1 METAR
6 KSKEATIRLGCRNYD
21 GTSAILRGLL
31 QPAGFHLD
39 VFEENEVPKL
49 FGRMFHGEFDV
60 AEMSLAELIY
70 YNSRGIAE
78 FVGIPVFPF
87 RMFRHGFIVCNNAS
101 GLRTPADLDG
111 KRIGFIR
118 WVQTAA
124 IWMRGILTEEYGLS
138 PRNTQWYVA
147 SMHHWEDARTT
158 DKIQPK
164 DGSSILWVQRRSDT
178 PAKNAWAAL
187 KQGEVDALGLTEAQI
202 SWIRNEAGVG
212 RLFEN
217 YREIEAAYYKRTGIF
232 PIMHVIVASK
242 AIVQKHPDL
251 PAKIFELFT
260 RSKRSG
266 RDWLDAIPSMGLAWK
281 HRYLEE
287 ERAMFPED
295 PWGFGLAKNR
305 HVLEKFL
312 FYCERQGI
320 TERKLEAKEL
330 FHPSTWD
337 LDEEDCR

>member
-1 METAR
+1 MKNPFVGDCEMKAAG
-6 KSKEATIRLGCRNYD
+6 KSNDVTIRHACRNYD

-31 QPAGFHLD
+31 QPAGFRLE

-49 FGRMFHGEFDV
+49 FNRMFHGEFDV

-70 YNSRGIAE
+70 YNSRGIGD

-87 RMFRHGFIVCNNAS
+87 RMFRHGFIACDNSLA
-101 GLRTPADLDG
+101 LQAPADLDG

-124 IWMRGILTEEYGLS
+124 IWMRGILAEEYGLS
-138 PRNTQWYVA
+138 PKNT
-147 SMHHWEDARTT
+147 
-158 DKIQPK
+158 
-164 DGSSILWVQRRSDT
+164 SSICWVERRSDT

-187 KQGEVDALGLTEAQI
+187 KEGEVDALGLTEAQI
-202 SWIRNEAGVG
+202 SWIRNEPRVR

-217 YREIEAAYYKRTGIF
+217 YREIEAAYYKRTRIF

-242 AIVQKHPDL
+242 AITQKHPDL

-260 RSKRSG
+260 RSKKSG

-295 PWGFGLAKNR
+295 PWGFGFARNR

-320 TERKLEAKEL
+320 TERTIEPKKNFSIRA
-330 FHPSTWD
+330 
-337 LDEEDCR
+337 RGN